1 MQSGDFRQRNR
12 RQFLGL
18 TGVLASGL
26 WLPASLR
33 AQNGVAQPTT
43 RIFVHG
49 AMHGAWCWYKILPR
63 LAAAGVPAL
72 AIDLPGRGRNPMA
85 REQQT
90 RENYVESIV
99 QAVDAAPG
107 KVVLIGHDVSG
118 LLISLAAEARPEKV
132 ARLIYLAAYL
142 PRNGETLISLV
153 QSDAESLALKRLVF
167 SRDRASVQLREDA
180 VKEVLYADCDEADI
194 ALARLSLVP
203 EATQPFGAAPALS
216 EARFG
221 KLAKSYIVCAQD
233 RAVGPA
239 LQRAMSTAGKC
250 DRVVSLDSGHS
261 PFFSMPDRLVAAFLD
276 SVG

>member
-1 MQSGDFRQRNR
+1 M
-12 RQFLGL
+12 L
-18 TGVLASGL
+18 
-26 WLPASLR
+26 LPAGVR
-33 AQNGVAQPTT
+33 AQSVAGQDPTL
-43 RIFVHG
+43 IFVHG

-72 AIDLPGRGRNPMA
+72 AIDLPGRGRSPMA

-90 RENYVESIV
+90 REKYVESIL
-99 QAVDAAPG
+99 QAMDAAPG

-132 ARLIYLAAYL
+132 ARLVYLAAYL
-142 PRNGETLISLV
+142 PQNGEALMTLV
-153 QSDAESLALKRLVF
+153 QRDSESLAPKRLVI
-167 SRDRASVQLREDA
+167 SRDRASVQLREDSL
-180 VKEVLYADCDEADI
+180 KEVLYADCNEEDI

-221 KLAKSYIVCAQD
+221 KLPKSYIVCAQD

-239 LQRAMSTAGKC
+239 LQRAMSAAGKC
-250 DRVVSLDSGHS
+250 DRIVSLDAGHC
-261 PFFSMPDRLVAAFLD
+261 PFFSMPDRLVSVLLDVAA
-276 SVG
+276 